1 MSIPIPIPKD
11 NADEK
16 ARRVRLL
23 RIWTDICA
31 MALCE
36 MPEGRSENLIF
47 CDMSSHLGVTHF
59 AVMAGKLV
67 GEDFTP
73 SFSVRASEESPSI
86 EDDLADIQRRLKPY
100 VA

>member
-1 MSIPIPIPKD
+1 MSIPIPIAKE
-11 NADEK
+11 NAEEK

-36 MPEGRSENLIF
+36 MPEGRSENMVTIDMGGTRDAIF
-47 CDMSSHLGVTHF
+47 FYVIVRGRAIPHEE
-59 AVMAGKLV
+59 KL
-67 GEDFTP
+67 DFMLD
-73 SFSVRASEESPSI
+73 ASDPDAEERL
-86 EDDLADIQRRLKPY
+86 EEIQRRLKPY

>member
-1 MSIPIPIPKD
+1 MSMLPTIKKE

-36 MPEGRSENLIF
+36 MPEGRSENQITL
-47 CDMSSHLGVTHF
+47 DVGGGRNSMHF
-59 AVMAGKLV
+59 LVVVRGKMV
-67 GEDFTP
+67 EV
-73 SFSVRASEESPSI
+73 VRASDTDA
-86 EDDLADIQRRLKPY
+86 EDKLADIRRRLKPY